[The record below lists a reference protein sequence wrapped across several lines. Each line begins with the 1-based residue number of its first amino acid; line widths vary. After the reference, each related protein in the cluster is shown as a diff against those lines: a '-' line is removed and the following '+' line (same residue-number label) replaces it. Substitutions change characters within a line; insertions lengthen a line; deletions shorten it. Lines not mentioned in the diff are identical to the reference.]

1 MIRLY
6 DITGTYDD
14 GWGGGG
20 WQGRGIMGGMDGGK
34 SCSEA
39 ISAMLLEVIYDLAH
53 RIFEKS
59 VLTD

>member
-1 MIRLY
+1 MISRVLMMM
-6 DITGTYDD
+6 
-14 GWGGGG
+14 GGE
-20 WQGRGIMGGMDGGK
+20 GRGIMGGMDGGK